1 MKKFLSVLV
10 VLAILLGSFSVAAGA
25 KDAAVSKISLKTA
38 RNIATFYL
46 ATLEPVSIEG
56 LSDTVKLGKD
66 FNLLKGRPLYNIKN
80 AVSFYS
86 FNYESTTDEEIKG
99 YITVSLNAD
108 LPFVMEQGF
117 GASPFDGENI
127 AKTYYIG
134 PLAHYNQLTDGTYL
148 DQNGNTATYEEVEK
162 NFEAYNAYRAELPV
176 KNSQL
181 TAEVKAEN
189 AAVLSA
195 VNTAKSAGNTESGF
209 QKIHDYVLEL
219 LWYYIGR
226 MFHNVDI
233 EQINA
238 SVEALIKENAGDGCT
253 VVESS
258 IVDKTTMIP
267 RRQSYY
273 ELHAGSGICGKAS
286 SVMALAFYRDGMGY
300 TALPDDAAIYAELS
314 AIYDAMTDYFGFFF
328 NDPTVNDMGLSE
340 SYEMLGTL
348 DMGLAYYL
356 YSKGFEDAAQNVI
369 DNMCFS
375 ITLVPQGISN
385 SLMKALR
392 LLLNVWL
399 HEQTSGELTL
409 HTNAN
414 SNPDDVIINTL
425 KKGEPVVIGSLAA
438 IGCDWFSNHYF
449 AGVGYYKTECP
460 VKINEVTITTI
471 TKEYVEVYDTW
482 GSHSSVMNWSVFK
495 CTALYSAT
503 SMADL

>member
-1 MKKFLSVLV
+1 MKKILSVLLV
-10 VLAILLGSFSVAAGA
+10 FAILLGSFSVTAGA
-25 KDAAVSKISLKTA
+25 KADAVSKISIKTA
-38 RNIATFYL
+38 RNIATFHL

-56 LSDTVKLGKD
+56 LNDTVKLGKD
-66 FNLLKGRPLYNIKN
+66 FILLKGRPLYNIKN
-80 AVSFYS
+80 VASFYS
-86 FNYESTTDEEIKG
+86 FNFESTTDKEIKG
-99 YITVSLNAD
+99 YITVSLNND

-117 GASPFDGENI
+117 GASPFDGEKI

-134 PLAHYNQLTDGTYL
+134 PLSYYNQLTDSTYL
-148 DQNGNTATYEEVEK
+148 DQNGNAIAFEEVEK
-162 NFEAYNAYRAELPV
+162 NFRAYNAYRAEQPV

-195 VNTAKSAGNTESGF
+195 VNMAKSAGNSVPAF
-209 QKIHDYVLEL
+209 QKIYDYILDL
-219 LWYYIGR
+219 LYYYIGR
-226 MFHNVDI
+226 VFHNVDI

-238 SVEALIKENAGDGCT
+238 SVEELIKENAGEGCT
-253 VVESS
+253 VTESRV
-258 IVDKTTMIP
+258 VDKTYMIP

-286 SVMALAFYRDGMGY
+286 SVMALAFYRDSMGY

-314 AIYDAMTDYFGFFF
+314 AIYDAMTEYFGFFF

-356 YSKGFEDAAQNVI
+356 YSKGYEAAAQNVI
-369 DNMCFS
+369 DNLCFS

-385 SLMKALR
+385 SLMKVLR

-399 HEQTSGELTL
+399 HEQTGGQLTL
-409 HTNAN
+409 RTGT
-414 SNPDDVIINTL
+414 SRNPNDVIINTL
-425 KKGEPVVIGSLAA
+425 KKGEPVVIGCLAA
-438 IGCDWFSNHYF
+438 IGSDWFSNHYF

-460 VKINEVTITTI
+460 VKINDTNVTTI
-471 TKEYVEVYDTW
+471 SKEYVEVYDTW

-503 SMADL
+503 SMAAV